1 MHNFSKTQS
10 LIAYNCIHHFD
21 IKYLFETYL
30 NSDVSSDNEN
40 LDIYGHLLV
49 RSKHHSNDKRD
60 LGL

>member
-1 MHNFSKTQS
+1 M
-10 LIAYNCIHHFD
+10 
-21 IKYLFETYL
+21 YL

-40 LDIYGHLLV
+40 LDIHGHLLV